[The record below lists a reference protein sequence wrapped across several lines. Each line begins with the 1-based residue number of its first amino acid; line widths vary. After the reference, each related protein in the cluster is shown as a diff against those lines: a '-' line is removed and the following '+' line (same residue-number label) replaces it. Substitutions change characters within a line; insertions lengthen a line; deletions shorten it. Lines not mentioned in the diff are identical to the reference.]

1 MNCFQ
6 LLEHTA
12 DMGIAAEGETLVAL
26 FVQAALGLR
35 QILTACTDIEP
46 KTEFPVEVQGADR
59 EELMINWL
67 SELLFLLESRRLL
80 PAAFEIDRL
89 ELDTGEIETGE
100 MNSLGDCQ
108 LRARVFG
115 ETFDPDRHYLER
127 EIKAVTYHRIEVE
140 PTAAGWRAQ
149 VYVDL

>member
-89 ELDTGEIETGE
+89 EVDT
-100 MNSLGDCQ
+100 LGDCR
-108 LRARVFG
+108 LRARVLG
-115 ETFDPDRHYLER
+115 ETFDPERHYLER

-149 VYVDL
+149 IYVDL

>member
-1 MNCFQ
+1 MNCFR

-12 DMGIAAEGETLVAL
+12 DMGIAAEGESLVAL
-26 FVQAALGLR
+26 FEQAALGLR

-46 KTEFPVEVQGADR
+46 QTECLVEVQGADR
-59 EELMINWL
+59 EELLVNWL
-67 SELLFLLESRRLL
+67 GELLFLLESRSLL
-80 PAAFEIDRL
+80 PAAFAIDSL
-89 ELDTGEIETGE
+89 VDDTA
-100 MNSLGDCQ
+100 GDCR
-108 LRARVFG
+108 LRARVFA

-140 PTAAGWRAQ
+140 PSAAGWRAQ